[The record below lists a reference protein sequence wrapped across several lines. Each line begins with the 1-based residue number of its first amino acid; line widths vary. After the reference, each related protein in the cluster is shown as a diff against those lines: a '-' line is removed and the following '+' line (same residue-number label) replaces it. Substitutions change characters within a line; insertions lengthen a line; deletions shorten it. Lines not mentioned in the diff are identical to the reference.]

1 MKNNFKTQQE
11 KFWLENFGNQYI
23 DRNGKSKNRI
33 LQIGNALK
41 KNKVKIASA
50 LELGCN
56 VGYNLDALKK
66 IYNKIDLNGVEINLK
81 AYKKVKKKYN
91 CYNESILNFD
101 TSLKYDL
108 VFTSGVLIHVNP
120 KYLNKVYE
128 KIYNFS
134 KKYIYIQEYFN
145 PVPIEVKYRG
155 HKGKLFKRDFA
166 KEIKFK
172 YKNLKIIDYGFFWKE
187 DPIFKGNC
195 DNSNWFLFKK

>member
-1 MKNNFKTQQE
+1 M
-11 KFWLENFGNQYI
+11 
-23 DRNGKSKNRI
+23 
-33 LQIGNALK
+33 
-41 KNKVKIASA
+41 
-50 LELGCN
+50 
-56 VGYNLDALKK
+56 
-66 IYNKIDLNGVEINLK
+66 
-81 AYKKVKKKYN
+81 
-91 CYNESILNFD
+91 
-101 TSLKYDL
+101 
-108 VFTSGVLIHVNP
+108 
-120 KYLNKVYE
+120 NKVYE